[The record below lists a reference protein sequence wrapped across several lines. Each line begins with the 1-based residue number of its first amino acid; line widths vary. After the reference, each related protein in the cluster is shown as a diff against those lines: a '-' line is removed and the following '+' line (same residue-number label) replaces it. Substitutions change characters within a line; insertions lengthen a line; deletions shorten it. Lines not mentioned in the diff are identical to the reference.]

1 MKSLSNCWVEEH
13 GVYTSV
19 PGGKSNT
26 SAIVDLR
33 SDTVTRPTPAMR
45 RAMAEAEVG
54 DDVYGEDPTVNRL
67 QSRVAEIFER
77 EAALFVPSGSMGNLL
92 AIKTW
97 TRPGM
102 EVICEQRAH
111 VNQYELAS
119 MSALA
124 GCMPR
129 TTPAPDGILTWELIE
144 LLLRPKTYYYAQTGL
159 VTLENTHNMHGGT
172 IYPPEVADDICDH
185 AHAVGLTVHLDGARI
200 FNASVALGRS
210 VAELTG
216 KFDSVMFCL
225 SKGLGAPV
233 GSMLVGSRNFIDKAH
248 IGRKLLG
255 GGMRQVGVLAA
266 AGLIALEETPKIL
279 HRDHENARH
288 LAEGLAKIK
297 GITLDPKK
305 VVTNIV
311 IFDVRGTGRDAAG
324 ICSDLGKQK
333 ILCGPVEKYSIRMV
347 THYDVERAAI
357 DRTLAAIAEIIT
369 GCHPVAAAN

>member
-1 MKSLSNCWVEEH
+1 
-13 GVYTSV
+13 VYTSV
-19 PGGKSNT
+19 QGSKS
-26 SAIVDLR
+26 SAGSIVDLR
-33 SDTVTRPTPAMR
+33 SDTVTRPNLAMR

-67 QSRVAEIFER
+67 QSRAAEIFER

-119 MSALA
+119 MSAIA

-129 TTPAPDGILTWELIE
+129 TTPAPGGILTWELIE
-144 LLLRPKTYYYAQTGL
+144 PLLRPKTYYYSQTGL

-172 IYPPEVADDICDH
+172 IYPLEVVKEVCDR
-185 AHAVGLTVHLDGARI
+185 AHAAGMPVHLDGARI

-233 GSMLVGSRNFIDKAH
+233 GSMLVGSRDFIDKAH

-288 LAEGLAKIK
+288 LAEGLAKMN

-324 ICSDLGKQK
+324 ICSDLVKQK

-357 DRTLAAIAEIIT
+357 DRTLSATAEIIM
-369 GCHPVAAAN
+369 GCHPIAAAN